1 MTPQRRCSPLK
12 KHPFGEP
19 RRTSFVSA
27 ADVSA
32 AAAMVTDDRNAAL
45 RAAAEDEDGTLAVS
59 PPEPLSATQQQAP
72 SQHTAPDEGR
82 VVAAQ
87 LQSAFKRRRRAVG
100 GDDAGG
106 TQIEAPPPPAAE
118 EEDDDDE
125 SSSGGGGTQID
136 SVARQQPARPAPP
149 PPADEAP
156 APAPEGAP
164 MLPDVAD
171 DLYSDDDLSQLSKAP
186 GASPDDL
193 SQRRGAVRGVGGG
206 PARLVAVD
214 GDDLDVDALADAV
227 ADAGRGE
234 SAGSVDLQRRAVVA
248 FLRRRFP
255 RSRPCRRCSSR
266 CPRGRRGGRA
276 PASLWLVPAAAL
288 GDAVATVDC
297 ALLEYAGPRARLTLR
312 LTVAFL
318 GAAAYATASVPPRL
332 DDDDDERER
341 ALEAISLV
349 GDKCRY
355 HVPPEAPAE
364 VDSQMTQLTEGDAEL
379 PLVES
384 PAPAEAAQHA
394 SVSSLES
401 PAEPARREESL
412 DEPARREESLDAA
425 GAIADLRS
433 EASPAAPPPKPA
445 PTRTAWLASRAPP
458 PDAPGDR
465 AARKRSFDYDD
476 DDEVDDV
483 PEEDDDEEEDDD
495 DDDSGAESPA
505 APRRAASSEPEAVQW
520 LKRRGAAGSGSGF
533 ELPRRRRVVV
543 RRRRR
548 RRGDGAECRGKRAA
562 APARRDGGGRLRA
575 TPTRPRRPRAA
586 RRRAPRR
593 PRPRRGPR
601 QRPKKR
607 RRRSAAKA
615 PPPEP
620 SSSEEEE
627 EEQEEQEEESEA
639 PAPRPAKKRKAPP
652 PPASSSSSD
661 EEDDDE
667 EPVASAAAFDAAA
680 AALTRAHAA
689 SADALTGAK
698 GRLDAAEQLLKRAL
712 RTAPAA
718 EAEAPAKRRRRRREA
733 AEQAPVV
740 AESSSESDEP
750 LEALKKTRKQKPA
763 ARRAVEE
770 DESPEAAWEPTQY
783 EEAPVR
789 NQSVLWSALKGRGWT
804 WKRGSGLVDF
814 YYLRPGHEGAKLA
827 DLVEGEDYFERE
839 ALWAVADREKL
850 WPTETVATKRRR
862 GDEPAPARKKAAEPS
877 SSKKR
882 RPSAEPRDAPAMS
895 SASAAWR
902 KLWPRLERDGWTYRW
917 APQHLERL
925 TSSSTL
931 YVKPG
936 ARDFVLGVNAFATEA
951 DVQAHL
957 DEPVLSLDDIVAE
970 AEAFFPD
977 FAAKVRSGGL
987 DLDAAAAERVLKQKQ
1002 KHIHDR
1008 GSKRDAPRP
1017 AERCSSRRS

>member
-12 KHPFGEP
+12 KQKHPFGEP

-82 VVAAQ
+82 VVATQ
-87 LQSAFKRRRRAVG
+87 LQTQLEAAATQVD

-118 EEDDDDE
+118 EEEDDDEE

-136 SVARQQPARPAPP
+136 
-149 PPADEAP
+149 
-156 APAPEGAP
+156 G
-164 MLPDVAD
+164 
-171 DLYSDDDLSQLSKAP
+171 LYSDDDLSQLSKARASP
-186 GASPDDL
+186 GDLAAVQSAGPGPAPGHPRGASLHAPAAGDAPAPRSPRSPRSDDGSSVVPTQL
-193 SQRRGAVRGVGGG
+193 YSDDGFSQLSAAPAGPRRRPAPPRPRRSRRRRRTSPSPSAASSQRNLAAAASFKEPATDESVRVAAPSSPAGRGSQGSPAGRGSPGG
-206 PARLVAVD
+206 PAGREPADRERSDRGSQASQASRASLAPWASQTQAPSQESLARETRAPSQESLAFNAAPSQSQAASQESLAFVAGEATQSQGPAPPADDDGWLRRAPEEPSRPAFAAWGAGLEARRGPRRRRRPGARLVAVD

-248 FLRRRFP
+248 FLRRG
-255 RSRPCRRCSSR
+255 SRQESAVSSLLESLSAVARCRRSASVALA
-266 CPRGRRGGRA
+266 RA
-276 PASLWLVPAAAL
+276 DAAL

-379 PLVES
+379 PS
-384 PAPAEAAQHA
+384 GRPG
-394 SVSSLES
+394 SRR
-401 PAEPARREESL
+401 ARR
-412 DEPARREESLDAA
+412 R
-425 GAIADLRS
+425 
-433 EASPAAPPPKPA
+433 
-445 PTRTAWLASRAPP
+445 PT
-458 PDAPGDR
+458 PGDR

-483 PEEDDDEEEDDD
+483 PGRTTTRRRTTTT
-495 DDDSGAESPA
+495 DDDSGVESPDGA
-505 APRRAASSEPEAVQW
+505 QRVDASPKKKLSEEW
-520 LKRRGAAGSGSGF
+520 LKRPRRGTGSGSGF
-533 ELPRRRRVVV
+533 ELP
-543 RRRRR
+543 
-548 RRGDGAECRGKRAA
+548 AA
-562 APARRDGGGRLRA
+562 APS
-575 TPTRPRRPRAA
+575 AA
-586 RRRAPRR
+586 KP
-593 PRPRRGPR
+593 PS
-601 QRPKKR
+601 KKR
-607 RRRSAAKA
+607 RRR
-615 PPPEP
+615 
-620 SSSEEEE
+620 
-627 EEQEEQEEESEA
+627 
-639 PAPRPAKKRKAPP
+639 
-652 PPASSSSSD
+652 
-661 EEDDDE
+661 
-667 EPVASAAAFDAAA
+667 
-680 AALTRAHAA
+680 
-689 SADALTGAK
+689 
-698 GRLDAAEQLLKRAL
+698 
-712 RTAPAA
+712 
-718 EAEAPAKRRRRRREA
+718 
-733 AEQAPVV
+733 
-740 AESSSESDEP
+740 ESSSESDEP

-850 WPTETVATKRRR
+850 WPTETV
-862 GDEPAPARKKAAEPS
+862 
-877 SSKKR
+877 
-882 RPSAEPRDAPAMS
+882 
-895 SASAAWR
+895 
-902 KLWPRLERDGWTYRW
+902 
-917 APQHLERL
+917 
-925 TSSSTL
+925 
-931 YVKPG
+931 
-936 ARDFVLGVNAFATEA
+936 
-951 DVQAHL
+951 
-957 DEPVLSLDDIVAE
+957 LSLDDIVAE

-987 DLDAAAAERVLKQKQ
+987 DLDAATAEYAVLKQKQ
-1002 KHIHDR
+1002 KHIHTTD
-1008 GSKRDAPRP
+1008 GSKRATRHGRP
-1017 AERCSSRRS
+1017 SA